1 MPRTIRNAPSVT
13 VAYREAPGADGRRSA
28 AQGAEPW
35 IGLVPADRV
44 SVVAVDLPELR
55 GARLSQALRWAAEDA
70 LAGNAEDQHVVPVG
84 RRADGRMTCAVAAR
98 TDMQRWCSDAPSLA
112 RLVPDAAALPRRD
125 GELVLADN
133 GDTVLARWADDG
145 FDRLDADL
153 LEILLPDLV
162 EQARPTRVVW
172 YGSTAPDC
180 VESLGPERRDRP
192 DRIEDLLAEHAA
204 DSPVNLM
211 YGDFAAADE
220 RNRPR
225 VLWTAALAMLAVAL
239 LIGDA
244 ALEALQLDRQ
254 AVRLQAEIERRAADA
269 FPGLT
274 LLPGRERAQLE
285 RAVRDR
291 SDADRGLVE
300 VLGRIS
306 PLFTGLDDLEVES
319 LTASGDRIDLTLRA
333 PGLPDLEALER
344 QVEQRGLRATVDDVA
359 VESGAVRARMTI
371 EPDDAPGAAPS
382 FSSALAPTPAP
393 TAGRTGARAAAGASA
408 LRSPGAPAGARS

>member
-1 MPRTIRNAPSVT
+1 MSRTSRTEPRTA
-13 VAYREAPGADGRRSA
+13 VAYRPSTGEAAGLPQARAGD
-28 AQGAEPW
+28 PW

-55 GARLSQALRWAAEDA
+55 GARLGQALRWAAEDA
-70 LAGNAEDQHVVPVG
+70 LAGNAEDQHVVPIG
-84 RRADGRMTCAVAAR
+84 RRSDGRMACAVAAR
-98 TDMQRWCSDAPSLA
+98 TDMQRWCADAPALA
-112 RLVPDAAALPRRD
+112 GLVPDAAALPRRA

-153 LEILLPDLV
+153 LDTLLPDLI

-180 VESLGPERRDRP
+180 VESLDPERRDRP
-192 DRIEDLLAEHAA
+192 DRIEDLLAAHAA

-211 YGDFAAADE
+211 YGDFAPADA

-225 VLWTAALAMLAVAL
+225 LRWTAALAILAVAL
-239 LIGDA
+239 LLGDA
-244 ALEALQLDRQ
+244 AVEAVQLGRQ
-254 AVRLQAEIERRAADA
+254 ADRLQAEIEMRAAEA
-269 FPGLT
+269 FPGLM

-291 SDADRGLVE
+291 SGAGGGLVA
-300 VLGRIS
+300 VIGRIS
-306 PLFTGLDDLEVES
+306 PLFAGLDGLTVES
-319 LTASGDRIDLTLRA
+319 LAGSGDRVDLTLRA

-344 QVEQRGLRATVDDVA
+344 QVEQRGLRATVEDVA
-359 VESGAVRARMTI
+359 VETGAVRARMTV
-371 EPDDAPGAAPS
+371 ELDDSPGD
-382 FSSALAPTPAP
+382 
-393 TAGRTGARAAAGASA
+393 ASR
-408 LRSPGAPAGARS
+408 RSPVSARGATGTSGIVRS